1 MDKPKKS
8 KSRNSDLEVEK
19 RKQFSDRME
28 TVFDISHPNAEYI
41 IRADRLRTKEAQD
54 EDIQF
59 LKLHLKDRV
68 GRVAGV
74 DLILQKTV
82 QKKAERREKF
92 EIRKQRSD
100 QEASAMMNVADLN
113 EEEKSEEKDLSSDSS
128 FDEEYSEYKTKKKR
142 TEDYVTVR
150 LPRKILSGDTLLR
163 GKRHKIRSQAMT
175 IGGLNTLPSQGGD

>member
-41 IRADRLRTKEAQD
+41 IRADRLRTKEAQN

-74 DLILQKTV
+74 DLTFQKTV
-82 QKKAERREKF
+82 QEKAERREKF

-128 FDEEYSEYKTKKKR
+128 FDEEYSENKTKKKR

-150 LPRKILSGDTLLR
+150 LPRKILSGDTLLT
-163 GKRHKIRSQAMT
+163 GKRHKIGSQAMT
-175 IGGLNTLPSQGGD
+175 NVVASLLS

>member
-74 DLILQKTV
+74 DLEL
-82 QKKAERREKF
+82 KKNCQEK
-92 EIRKQRSD
+92 
-100 QEASAMMNVADLN
+100 V
-113 EEEKSEEKDLSSDSS
+113 
-128 FDEEYSEYKTKKKR
+128 
-142 TEDYVTVR
+142 
-150 LPRKILSGDTLLR
+150 
-163 GKRHKIRSQAMT
+163 
-175 IGGLNTLPSQGGD
+175 

>member
-74 DLILQKTV
+74 DLTFQKTV
-82 QKKAERREKF
+82 QEKAERREKF

-100 QEASAMMNVADLN
+100 L
-113 EEEKSEEKDLSSDSS
+113 
-128 FDEEYSEYKTKKKR
+128 
-142 TEDYVTVR
+142 
-150 LPRKILSGDTLLR
+150 
-163 GKRHKIRSQAMT
+163 
-175 IGGLNTLPSQGGD
+175 